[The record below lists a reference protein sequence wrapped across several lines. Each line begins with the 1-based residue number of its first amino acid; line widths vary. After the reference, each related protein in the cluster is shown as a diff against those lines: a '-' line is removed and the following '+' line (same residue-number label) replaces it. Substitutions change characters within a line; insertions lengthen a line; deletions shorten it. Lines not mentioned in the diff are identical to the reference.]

1 MLSYCAA
8 TDKGGRENNEDAY
21 ITTEH
26 NNFYLLAVADGLGGH
41 VAGEVASMLAI
52 KNLGETIKSEFAA
65 VETIS
70 LELMKKLL
78 IKGFRKAN
86 EEICSQ
92 AKTEERHNMGTTL
105 VAALLNDEGKGVI
118 ANIGDSR
125 AYLIGNKMTRITK
138 DHSYVQELVDRGMI
152 TQEEAAVHP
161 EKNIVTKII
170 GMDGV
175 EPDFY
180 EVELGDNTLLLCSDG
195 LTDALRD
202 EKVKEIVISSKIENI
217 CKNLVDAAKPT
228 SRDNITVVAAKRLY
242 GTAVSQ

>member
-1 MLSYCAA
+1 MLTYCDA
-8 TDKGGRENNEDAY
+8 TDKGGRKNNEDAN
-21 ITTEH
+21 IATVLEH
-26 NNFYLLAVADGLGGH
+26 KNRLYLFAVADGVGGH
-41 VAGEVASMLAI
+41 AAGEVASMLAI

-70 LELMKKLL
+70 LESMKKLL

-138 DHSYVQELVDRGMI
+138 DHSYVQELVDRGVI

-161 EKNIVTKII
+161 EKNIVTKIMGI
-170 GMDGV
+170 EDA
-175 EPDFY
+175 EPDFF
-180 EVELGDNTLLLCSDG
+180 EIELGDNILLLCSDG
-195 LTDALRD
+195 LTDALSD
-202 EKVKEIVISSKIENI
+202 EDIREVVISSKIETV
-217 CKNLVDAAKPT
+217 CKNLVESAKPV
-228 SRDNITVVAAKRLY
+228 SRDNITVVVAKR
-242 GTAVSQ
+242 